1 MKTIILGK
9 DSYLSRNL
17 TKKIQNSSV
26 FSIAD
31 KKIDSIE
38 FDNTNI
44 IINSFYS
51 SLRLEKVNDYEIF
64 IKKSIYELSQ
74 FLNKIKKKKN

>member
-17 TKKIQNSSV
+17 TKKIKNSRA
-26 FSIAD
+26 FSMAD
-31 KKIDSIE
+31 EKLDSIE

-44 IINSFYS
+44 IINKYLLKKVFMNYLSF
-51 SLRLEKVNDYEIF
+51 
-64 IKKSIYELSQ
+64 
-74 FLNKIKKKKN
+74 